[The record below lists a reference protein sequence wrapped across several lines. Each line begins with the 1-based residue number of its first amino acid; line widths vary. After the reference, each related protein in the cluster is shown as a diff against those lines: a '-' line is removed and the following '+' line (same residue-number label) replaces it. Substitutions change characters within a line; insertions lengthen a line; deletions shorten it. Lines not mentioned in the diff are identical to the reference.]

1 MKKKVLLPGLKPR
14 NLVDAIRRQRDIVC
28 FPVINRGK
36 LWYDSL
42 SYEQLGELK
51 QWYQEWL
58 DAPSTLCTP
67 GTPSWINKK
76 LEPDEEVL

>member
-1 MKKKVLLPGLKPR
+1 MEKKFLLPGLKPR

-51 QWYQEWL
+51 
-58 DAPSTLCTP
+58 
-67 GTPSWINKK
+67 
-76 LEPDEEVL
+76 